1 MGEKSPEF
9 DLFLS
14 YNRRDREVVEPL
26 AQAFRNRKLR
36 VFKDDWYLRPGEF
49 WPAVLEKKIETSR
62 AVAITVGGHGLGAW
76 QQREAVAAIERQ
88 NAQTKAGKFFP
99 VIPVLLEQASVNQTG
114 LAFLL
119 QNTWVERWDPRAPD
133 LIAAAVNGR
142 APAEIYDAQ
151 HPDPRTQICPYRG
164 LRVFREEDA
173 AFYFGR
179 DHDIEKLARAVDRY
193 PLVAVVSASGSGK
206 SSLVRAGLIPQLL

>member
-49 WPAVLEKKIETSR
+49 WPAVLEKKIEASR
-62 AVAITVGGHGLGAW
+62 AL
-76 QQREAVAAIERQ
+76 
-88 NAQTKAGKFFP
+88 
-99 VIPVLLEQASVNQTG
+99 
-114 LAFLL
+114 
-119 QNTWVERWDPRAPD
+119 
-133 LIAAAVNGR
+133 
-142 APAEIYDAQ
+142 Y
-151 HPDPRTQICPYRG
+151 
-164 LRVFREEDA
+164 
-173 AFYFGR
+173 
-179 DHDIEKLARAVDRY
+179 RY